1 MKTVADQKGITL
13 VETIVA
19 AGIASMLIGVL
30 GSAIFLF
37 TRTTE
42 QGNNELR
49 ALHDVQNTGHWL
61 TRDGKMAEATDLVDG
76 AGPVGNMTMNWTDG
90 GLAYTVT
97 YSLSGTDLQ
106 RDYNGAAITVARYVS
121 SVGFSISQGIITANL
136 TSSPGGRWGTTE
148 EVTYEIY
155 PRAL

>member
-19 AGIASMLIGVL
+19 AGIAAMLIGVL
-30 GSAIFLF
+30 GSSIYVF

-49 ALHDVQNTGHWL
+49 ALHDVQNAGYWL
-61 TRDGKMAEATDLVDG
+61 ARDGKTAEATDLVDG
-76 AGPVGNMTMNWTDG
+76 AGPVGSMTLNWTDG
-90 GLAYTVT
+90 GQAYTVT
-97 YSLSGTDLQ
+97 YSLSGTGLE
-106 RDYNGAAITVARYVS
+106 RDYNGDTITVAHYVS
-121 SVGFSISQGIITANL
+121 SVEFSISQGIITASL